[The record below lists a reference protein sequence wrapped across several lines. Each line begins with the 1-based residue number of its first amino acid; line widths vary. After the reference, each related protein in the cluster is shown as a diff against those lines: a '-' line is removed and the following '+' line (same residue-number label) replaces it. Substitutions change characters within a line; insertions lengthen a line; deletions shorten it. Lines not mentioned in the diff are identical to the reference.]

1 MSLLRRG
8 LPLILSLTLALAGA
22 TSARA
27 QAALDE
33 IQKTKTIRIAIPTDF
48 PPYGSIGADMQPQ
61 GLDIDIARL
70 IASKMGV
77 KAELIPTTTANR
89 VPYLQTHRADLVI
102 STLGKNAEL
111 TKVAPASTEVRRFED
126 NNSTISA
133 FVAGQTQLVA
143 TSAQVAAVMMEKN
156 PKLGTELKFV
166 LKESPNFVGVAKG
179 EDALK
184 AKVNEII
191 AQAKADGTL
200 DAISKKW
207 LGKPTGDLPL

>member
-1 MSLLRRG
+1 
-8 LPLILSLTLALAGA
+8 
-22 TSARA
+22 
-27 QAALDE
+27 
-33 IQKTKTIRIAIPTDF
+33 
-48 PPYGSIGADMQPQ
+48 
-61 GLDIDIARL
+61 
-70 IASKMGV
+70 
-77 KAELIPTTTANR
+77 
-89 VPYLQTHRADLVI
+89 
-102 STLGKNAEL
+102 
-111 TKVAPASTEVRRFED
+111 
-126 NNSTISA
+126 
-133 FVAGQTQLVA
+133 
-143 TSAQVAAVMMEKN
+143 MMEKN